1 MVCVQSRKGAIL
13 RYWAGMLRHL
23 KTSLRERFFPGGLTR
38 QIVMVIGGGMLAT
51 LAILAVAGGMIWSN
65 RHTQIDEWIDWTD
78 DLSLIV
84 AEQTRQSVKASDL
97 VLRAITDRVE
107 EQSIENEEQFA
118 ALMSTKEVHDMLR
131 QRAAGV
137 PQIDVATVI
146 GLDGKVLNFTRWW
159 PAADRAPP
167 YAKIDLSDRDYFKA
181 QFFDPK
187 LDVYISA
194 PVENRGTGSWVFY
207 LSRKIRGKS
216 GKILGVAIT
225 GLRVDFF
232 VDFYHAIT
240 GDSSRSISLF
250 RQDGILMARY
260 PVQKEYLGKVFR
272 GGAILQAG
280 MDKIPESV
288 AKLTYAPR
296 ITDPTDTSPRIVAPR
311 QVPDYPLVVNPV
323 ISDDEFLANWR
334 RNSENI
340 IALAAALCLF
350 NMGLTLALASML
362 SRQNATMRELVQS
375 RSNAEVAAQAKS
387 EFLAMMSHEIRTPIN
402 AVIGMSDAL
411 IEATLP
417 ERERVMARIVN
428 DASNHLLSIVNTIL
442 DFSRLEAGQ
451 DKSAS
456 SPMELRRVVRTATDL
471 AAGLPG
477 AGRLQMISEVGRD
490 VPACVL
496 GDQGRVTQVL
506 LNLLGNAVKFTERG
520 GVELSVTCLS
530 RNVEARNC
538 VVRFAIMDTGSG
550 IAKAVADRLFEPFER
565 GEGWKSHKG
574 SGTGLGLAISKRL
587 VSLMGGRIG
596 ADGEPGVGSVF
607 WFELPFTE
615 VDQIEAAP
623 IPLVIP
629 QSRRAVD
636 ILVAEDSVTSQLV
649 ARHFLESMGHQVTM
663 VENGA
668 LALAAVQQ
676 HNFDLVLMDGHMPEM
691 DGLEATRK
699 IRALGGAFVNLPIYG
714 LSANVLNSDREQAAK
729 AGMSG
734 YLTKP
739 VRKPDIA
746 AVIAKLFPAEA
757 V

>member
-1 MVCVQSRKGAIL
+1 
-13 RYWAGMLRHL
+13 
-23 KTSLRERFFPGGLTR
+23 
-38 QIVMVIGGGMLAT
+38 
-51 LAILAVAGGMIWSN
+51 
-65 RHTQIDEWIDWTD
+65 
-78 DLSLIV
+78 
-84 AEQTRQSVKASDL
+84 
-97 VLRAITDRVE
+97 
-107 EQSIENEEQFA
+107 
-118 ALMSTKEVHDMLR
+118 
-131 QRAAGV
+131 
-137 PQIDVATVI
+137 
-146 GLDGKVLNFTRWW
+146 
-159 PAADRAPP
+159 
-167 YAKIDLSDRDYFKA
+167 
-181 QFFDPK
+181 
-187 LDVYISA
+187 
-194 PVENRGTGSWVFY
+194 
-207 LSRKIRGKS
+207 
-216 GKILGVAIT
+216 
-225 GLRVDFF
+225 
-232 VDFYHAIT
+232 
-240 GDSSRSISLF
+240 
-250 RQDGILMARY
+250 
-260 PVQKEYLGKVFR
+260 
-272 GGAILQAG
+272 
-280 MDKIPESV
+280 
-288 AKLTYAPR
+288 
-296 ITDPTDTSPRIVAPR
+296 
-311 QVPDYPLVVNPV
+311 
-323 ISDDEFLANWR
+323 
-334 RNSENI
+334 
-340 IALAAALCLF
+340 
-350 NMGLTLALASML
+350 
-362 SRQNATMRELVQS
+362 
-375 RSNAEVAAQAKS
+375 
-387 EFLAMMSHEIRTPIN
+387 
-402 AVIGMSDAL
+402 
-411 IEATLP
+411 
-417 ERERVMARIVN
+417 
-428 DASNHLLSIVNTIL
+428 
-442 DFSRLEAGQ
+442 
-451 DKSAS
+451 
-456 SPMELRRVVRTATDL
+456 
-471 AAGLPG
+471 
-477 AGRLQMISEVGRD
+477 
-490 VPACVL
+490 L